1 MADGYPLTPR
11 HTRLRDTVRAFAEAE
26 VRPRI
31 TELEADRTVARDL
44 SRQIARQGWLG
55 VTIDPAHGGLGLGHL
70 AKTIIIEELSRV
82 SAAMGAMLQAS
93 HLGTA
98 KIIHFGDDTQKRTWL
113 PAIAAGTC
121 LPTIAVTEPGS
132 GSHVLGITTTAV
144 RDGDDYLITGTKTF
158 VGNSHIGD
166 LHGVVARTRPGT
178 RGLSAFLI
186 EADRPGVQLTPH
198 QPSMGLHGFSFGEIT
213 FDNCRVPTANRLGAE
228 GDGLDVAYSSSVLY
242 GRPNLAAVAL
252 GIHQAVLDTTTA
264 YATGQHRYGKP
275 LADLPTVKQRI
286 GAIQSRLMVARLAA
300 YHAVHLLDS
309 GRPCD
314 AELVNA
320 KLINAEHAIDSAR
333 TAMEIHAAHG
343 LHPAQSPLERYFR
356 DALHI
361 VAPAGTS
368 DIQLLRLAEHAL
380 GTTKQPWST
389 RFRSSTARP
398 NRQRGAVTPTPR
410 AGTSG
415 ADSPAC

>member
-1 MADGYPLTPR
+1 MVDGYHLTPR

-31 TELEADRTVARDL
+31 TELEADRSVAQDL

-55 VTIDPAHGGLGLGHL
+55 ATIDPTYGGLGLGHL
-70 AKTIIIEELSRV
+70 AKTLIIEELSRV

-93 HLGTA
+93 QLGTA
-98 KIIHFGDDTQKRTWL
+98 KIIHFGSEAQKQTWL
-113 PAIAAGTC
+113 PAIAAGAC

-144 RDGDDYLITGTKTF
+144 RDGDDYLLTGTKTF

-166 LHGVVARTRPGT
+166 LHGVVARTGPGS
-178 RGLSAFLI
+178 RGLSAFLV
-186 EADRPGVQLTPH
+186 EADRPGVRLTPH
-198 QPSMGLHGFSFGEIT
+198 QPSMGLHGFSFGEIV
-213 FDNCRVPTANRLGAE
+213 FDNCRVPAANRLGAE

-242 GRPNLAAVAL
+242 GRPNLTAVAL
-252 GIHQAVLDTTTA
+252 GIHQAVLDITVA
-264 YATGQHRYGKP
+264 YATGQRRYGKP
-275 LADLPTVKQRI
+275 LAELPTVKQRI
-286 GAIQSRLMVARLAA
+286 GAIQSRLMTARLAA

-320 KLINAEHAIDSAR
+320 KLVNAEHAIDSAR

-343 LHPAQSPLERYFR
+343 LHPAQSPIERYFR

-380 GTTKQPWST
+380 GTTNQPWST
-389 RFRSSTARP
+389 RFHSSVPPR
-398 NRQRGAVTPTPR
+398 RRKRGEVKPTPR
-410 AGTSG
+410 AGTSATG
-415 ADSPAC
+415 SIAC

>member
-1 MADGYPLTPR
+1 MVDGYPLTPR

-31 TELEADRTVARDL
+31 TELEADRNVARDL

-55 VTIDPAHGGLGLGHL
+55 VTIDPTHGGLGLGHL

-113 PAIAAGTC
+113 PAIAAGAC

-186 EADRPGVQLTPH
+186 EADRPGVRLTPH

-213 FDNCRVPTANRLGAE
+213 FDNCRVPAANRLGAE

-264 YATGQHRYGKP
+264 YATSQHRYGKP

-286 GAIQSRLMVARLAA
+286 GAIQSRLMGARLAA

-343 LHPAQSPLERYFR
+343 LHPAQSPIERYLR

-389 RFRSSTARP
+389 RFRSSAARP
-398 NRQRGAVTPTPR
+398 NRQRGAVTPAPR
-410 AGTSG
+410 AETSG
-415 ADSPAC
+415 AGSPAC

>member
-1 MADGYPLTPR
+1 MVDGYHLTPR

-31 TELEADRTVARDL
+31 TELEADRSVAQDL

-55 VTIDPAHGGLGLGHL
+55 ATIDPTYGGLGLGHL

-98 KIIHFGDDTQKRTWL
+98 KIIHFGSDKQKQTWL
-113 PAIAAGTC
+113 PAIAAGDC

-132 GSHVLGITTTAV
+132 GSHVLGMTTTAV
-144 RDGDDYLITGTKTF
+144 PDGDDYVITGTKTF

-166 LHGVVARTRPGT
+166 LHGVVARTGPGT
-178 RGLSAFLI
+178 RGLSAFLV
-186 EADRPGVQLTPH
+186 EADRPGVRLTPH
-198 QPSMGLHGFSFGEIT
+198 QPSMGLHGFSFGEIV
-213 FDNCRVPTANRLGAE
+213 FDNCRVPAANRLGAE

-252 GIHQAVLDTTTA
+252 GIHQAVLDTTVA
-264 YATGQHRYGKP
+264 YATSQRRYGQP

-286 GAIQSRLMVARLAA
+286 GAMQSRLMVARLAA

-309 GRPCD
+309 GQPCD

-343 LHPAQSPLERYFR
+343 LHPAQSPIERYFR

-361 VAPAGTS
+361 FAPAGTS

-389 RFRSSTARP
+389 RFHSSVP
-398 NRQRGAVTPTPR
+398 QRRRKRGEAKPTPR
-410 AGTSG
+410 AETSATG
-415 ADSPAC
+415 SIAC

>member
-1 MADGYPLTPR
+1 MVDGYPLTPR

-55 VTIDPAHGGLGLGHL
+55 ATIDPTYAGLGLGHL

-113 PAIAAGTC
+113 PAIAAGAC

-132 GSHVLGITTTAV
+132 GSHVLGITTTAI

-178 RGLSAFLI
+178 RGLSAFLV
-186 EADRPGVQLTPH
+186 EADRPGVRLTPH
-198 QPSMGLHGFSFGEIT
+198 QPSMGLHGFSFGEIA
-213 FDNCRVPTANRLGAE
+213 FDNCRVPAANRLGAE

-252 GIHQAVLDTTTA
+252 GIHQAVLDITVA
-264 YATGQHRYGKP
+264 YATRQRRYGKP

-343 LHPAQSPLERYFR
+343 LHPAQSPIERYFR

-389 RFRSSTARP
+389 RFRPSAARP
-398 NRQRGAVTPTPR
+398 TGQRGAVTPAPR

-415 ADSPAC
+415 AGSPAC

>member
-1 MADGYPLTPR
+1 MVDGYHLTPH

-26 VRPRI
+26 IRPRVA
-31 TELEADRTVARDL
+31 ELEAGRSVARDL
-44 SRQIARQGWLG
+44 SRHIARQGWLG
-55 VTIDPAHGGLGLGHL
+55 VTIDPTHGGLGLGHL

-82 SAAMGAMLQAS
+82 CAAMGAMLQAS
-93 HLGTA
+93 QLGTA
-98 KIIHFGDDTQKRTWL
+98 KIIHFGSDTQKQTWL
-113 PAIAAGTC
+113 PAIAAGDC

-166 LHGVVARTRPGT
+166 LHGVVARTGPGT
-178 RGLSAFLI
+178 LGLSAFLV
-186 EADRPGVQLTPH
+186 EADRPGVRLTPH
-198 QPSMGLHGFSFGEIT
+198 EPSMGLHGFSFGEIV
-213 FDNCRVPTANRLGAE
+213 FDNCRIPAANRLGVE

-252 GIHQAVLDTTTA
+252 GIHQAVLDTTVT
-264 YATGQHRYGKP
+264 YTTSQHRYGKP

-286 GAIQSRLMVARLAA
+286 GAMQSRLMVARLAA
-300 YHAVHLLDS
+300 YHAAHLLDR
-309 GRPCD
+309 GLPCD

-320 KLINAEHAIDSAR
+320 KLVNAEQTIDSAR

-343 LHPAQSPLERYFR
+343 LHPARSPIERYFR

-380 GTTKQPWST
+380 GAARQPWST
-389 RFRSSTARP
+389 RFHSSVSLRR
-398 NRQRGAVTPTPR
+398 RQRGEVKPTLR
-410 AGTSG
+410 AGTTATGFS
-415 ADSPAC
+415 AC